1 MAETPTA
8 HKWDSQRFYNDYTA
22 AAAAAAT
29 AALSGLDLFL
39 PFIGANSGVEVRA
52 LVAVAATV
60 TVAVVQLASTIG

>member
-8 HKWDSQRFYNDYTA
+8 HKWDSQRFYNDYTTA
-22 AAAAAAT
+22 AG

-52 LVAVAATV
+52 LVALAAKV
-60 TVAVVQLASTIG
+60 TVAVVQLASTIE